1 MFTINYLFEV
11 TICWLICYGFY
22 YAFLRRETFFKTN
35 RIYLIISLLIGLV
48 IPKLQLTIEQP
59 DVVFVQTVQL
69 SVQTISAQVETTAMT
84 LPSVQDVFW
93 GVYFFGII
101 ILTIRLMMDMFKI
114 WTLKK
119 NGIVIQY
126 PDYQLVISDEL
137 HPPFSFF
144 YYLFIANEHFEKQED
159 SEKIIAHELAHIRG
173 KHSLDVLLSEILGVL
188 FWFNPLVYWY
198 KKSLQDVHEFLAD
211 SEVTRNTSIKKYGH
225 LLLRQAVPSAYIALS
240 NHFNHSQ
247 LKKRISMMT
256 KKKSSKWA
264 FSKYALALPMI
275 ALMAI
280 LFSAYD
286 YPTVLDEKA
295 EQILNISRRE
305 ATVSTTDSIYDE
317 VDEMPRYPGCE
328 DLTDAEQK
336 ELCSQKKLLMFIYE
350 NVKYPKAA
358 QKNGTEGTAVIEF
371 VVKKNGQLADFKI
384 VRGLADGCDA
394 AALEAVQKMVDTK
407 WIAGKKDGKAVNV
420 KMKMPIKFK
429 LSGEAKTEKAGDVD
443 EMPRFPNCDEGTAEE
458 KTKCSNGKL
467 LQFIIEN
474 LEYPEEA
481 KKAKT
486 EGMVVVSFVVGKDGK
501 IIAAKVVKSLSVSCD
516 EAALAVIHKMQEQIT
531 WTSGMKD
538 GKAVAVEM
546 NLPFKFALE

>member
-1 MFTINYLFEV
+1 M
-11 TICWLICYGFY
+11 G
-22 YAFLRRETFFKTN
+22 
-35 RIYLIISLLIGLV
+35 LII
-48 IPKLQLTIEQP
+48 PKIQLMTEQP

-69 SVQTISAQVETTAMT
+69 SVQTISAQVETTART
-84 LPSVQDVFW
+84 LPSLQDVFW
-93 GVYFFGII
+93 AVYFLGII
-101 ILTIRLMMDMFKI
+101 ILSLRLMADMFKI

-119 NGIVIQY
+119 HGIIVQNF
-126 PDYQLVISDEL
+126 DYQLVISNES

-144 YYLFIANEHFEKQED
+144 NYLFITNEHLEKQED

-173 KHSLDVLLSEILGVL
+173 KHSLDVLLSEVLCIL
-188 FWFNPLVYWY
+188 FWFNPLVYLY

-211 SEVTRNTSIKKYGH
+211 SEVTRNTSIKNYGH

-286 YPTVLDEKA
+286 YPTVLSETA
-295 EQILNISRRE
+295 EQILNTNDVR
-305 ATVSTTDSIYDE
+305 ATVSATDPIYDE

-328 DLTDAEQK
+328 DVADSEKKA
-336 ELCSQKKLLMFIYE
+336 LCSQKKLLMFIYE
-350 NVKYPKAA
+350 NVKYPEAA

-371 VVKKNGQLADFKI
+371 VVKKDGQLSDFQI
-384 VRGLADGCDA
+384 VKSLADGCDA
-394 AALEAVQKMVDTK
+394 AALEAVKKMAQTK

-429 LSGEAKTEKAGDVD
+429 LSGEPKAQKAGDVD
-443 EMPRFPNCDEGTAEE
+443 EMPRFPGCDEGTAEE
-458 KTKCSNGKL
+458 KMKCSNGKL
-467 LQFIIEN
+467 INFMIEN
-474 LEYPEEA
+474 LKYPEDA

-486 EGMVVVSFVVGKDGK
+486 TGMVIVSFVVEKDGK
-501 IIAAKVVKSLSVSCD
+501 IKDAKVVKSLSVSCD
-516 EAALAVIHKMQEQIT
+516 EAALAVIHKMQEQIQ
-531 WTSGMKD
+531 WTPGMKD

-546 NLPFKFALE
+546 NLPFKFALD